1 MKFTQT
7 RRFHKDLISV
17 FFAWFTSRIVVVA
30 TMWITNLFASSEA
43 REFSSQG
50 FRLWDAGWY
59 QQLIS
64 GTYAELG
71 EEAFRFFPGFVLL
84 GRLVKPLLGGD
95 EVLASVLIANLFSL
109 CMFAVLYRL
118 VIVETG
124 NVARA
129 KITVWMLALFPTAFV
144 LVWGYAESLFITL
157 TLVVFLALKKQN
169 WKIAALVAFLAGLT
183 RPTGAL
189 IAVAV
194 VTAPGFWNMTSGFKA
209 RVERLVAFTGGPLGV
224 MVFLLWSNSQNEKK
238 WVPFTVQE
246 EFRGGFVD
254 PVRRLISG
262 AKEIF
267 ALDPDG
273 LHVLFAFSFFLLLV
287 VVWKN
292 FPRHYFFYA
301 FVSLLVAVS
310 AENLNSLERY
320 VMAAFPFV
328 MALAVFIDKKKFQK
342 VVYPLSAVCLVACT
356 VASVTGRY
364 VP

>member
-1 MKFTQT
+1 MKLTQT
-7 RRFHKDLISV
+7 KRFDKNLISV
-17 FFAWFTSRIVVVA
+17 FFAWFFSRIVIVV
-30 TMWITNLFASSEA
+30 TMWITDLFASSET

-64 GTYAELG
+64 GTYTELG

-95 EVLASVLIANLFSL
+95 EVLASVLISNLFSL

-118 VIVETG
+118 VVAETG
-124 NVARA
+124 NATRA
-129 KITVWMLALFPTAFV
+129 KMTVWILALFPAAFV

-157 TLVVFLALKKQN
+157 TLFVFFALKKKN
-169 WKIAALVAFLAGLT
+169 WKMVTFFSCLAGLT

-194 VTAPGFWNMTSGFKA
+194 ATAPGFWNTASGFKG
-209 RVERLVAFTGGPLGV
+209 RVERLAAFLGGPLGV
-224 MVFLLWSNSQNEKK
+224 MAFLLWSNSQNEKK

-262 AKEIF
+262 VREIF

-273 LHVLFAFSFFLLLV
+273 LHVIFAFSFFLLLIV
-287 VVWKN
+287 IWKN
-292 FPRHYFFYA
+292 LPRHYFFYA
-301 FVSLLVAVS
+301 FISLLVAVS

-328 MALAVFIDKKKFQK
+328 VALAIFIDKKQLQK
-342 VVYPLSAVCLVACT
+342 VAYPLLTVCLVACT
-356 VASVTGRY
+356 VASATGRY

>member
-1 MKFTQT
+1 MKFTKT
-7 RRFHKDLISV
+7 KRFDRDFISV
-17 FFAWFTSRIVVVA
+17 FLAWFISRIVVVL
-30 TMWITNLFASSEA
+30 TMWITDLFGSSET

-64 GTYAELG
+64 GTYTELG

-84 GRLVKPLLGGD
+84 GRLAKPLLGGD

-109 CMFAVLYRL
+109 CMFAALYRL
-118 VIVETG
+118 VVVETG
-124 NVARA
+124 NATRA
-129 KITVWMLALFPTAFV
+129 KMSVWILALFPSAFV

-157 TLVVFLALKKQN
+157 TLIVFVALKKQN
-169 WKIAALVAFLAGLT
+169 WKVVALFACLAGLT

-194 VTAPGFWNMTSGFKA
+194 ATAPGFWNTASNFKG
-209 RVERLVAFTGGPLGV
+209 RIERLIAFTGGPLGV
-224 MVFLLWSNSQNEKK
+224 LAFLLWSNAQSGKK

-262 AKEIF
+262 VREIF
-267 ALDPDG
+267 SLDPDG
-273 LHVLFAFSFFLLLV
+273 LHVLFAFSFFLLLI

-292 FPRHYFFYA
+292 LPRHYFFYA
-301 FVSLLVAVS
+301 FISLLVAVS

-320 VMAAFPFV
+320 VMAAFPYV
-328 MALAVFIDKKKFQK
+328 IALAIFIDKKQIQK
-342 VVYPLSAVCLVACT
+342 LAYPLSAVCLVACT
-356 VASVTGRY
+356 VASATGRY

>member
-1 MKFTQT
+1 MKFAQT
-7 RRFHKDLISV
+7 ERFNKDLVSV
-17 FFAWFTSRIVVVA
+17 FFAWFVSRVVVVA
-30 TMWITNLFASSEA
+30 TMWITDLFASSET

-84 GRLVKPLLGGD
+84 GRLVQPVVGGD

-109 CMFAVLYRL
+109 CMFVILYRL
-118 VIVETG
+118 VVAETG
-124 NVARA
+124 NATRA
-129 KITVWMLALFPTAFV
+129 KITVWILALFPASFV

-157 TLVVFLALKKQN
+157 TLVVFFALKKQN
-169 WKIAALVAFLAGLT
+169 WKTAALFACLAGLT

-194 VTAPGFWNMTSGFKA
+194 ATAPGFWNMTSNFKG
-209 RVERLVAFTGGPLGV
+209 RFERLMALMGGPLGV
-224 MVFLLWSNSQNEKK
+224 LAFLLWSNSQNEKK

-262 AKEIF
+262 VREVF

-273 LHVLFAFSFFLLLV
+273 LHVIFAFSFLLLLM

-292 FPRHYFFYA
+292 LPRHYFFYA
-301 FVSLLVAVS
+301 LISLLVAVS

-320 VMAAFPFV
+320 VMAAFPYV
-328 MALAVFIDKKKFQK
+328 IALAIFIDKKQIQK
-342 VVYPLSAVCLVACT
+342 VAYPLSAICLVACT
-356 VASVTGRY
+356 VASATGRY